1 MDKVKR
7 IEIIY
12 EVDLKKLI
20 EELKLMSKEERMN
33 LYSTHTHVLFPKSK
47 RVVSIDELL
56 NDNVKVNRE
65 KFRDCFMII
74 CNDFFSTN
82 HFGEYNVRRFKEK
95 TGLKTDRFFQKVILS
110 LSLIGYIKDGGLKCD
125 YS

>member
-20 EELKLMSKEERMN
+20 EELKLMSNEERMN

-95 TGLKTDRFFQKVILS
+95 TGLKTDRFFQKVIH
-110 LSLIGYIKDGGLKCD
+110 YCPLKMD
-125 YS
+125 VVKN

>member
-82 HFGEYNVRRFKEK
+82 TANCFV
-95 TGLKTDRFFQKVILS
+95 
-110 LSLIGYIKDGGLKCD
+110 C
-125 YS
+125 